1 MTPTPADLPD
11 RAAIEAHQ
19 LRKLRELVE
28 ALLAANPF
36 YAAKLRAAGVETC
49 PDSLH
54 DFCST
59 VPFTSKAELIDDQTR
74 NPPFGSNLTYPVEEY
89 NRFHQTSGTS
99 GKPMRWLDTRESWD
113 WVVGCWTRI
122 LQAAGVG
129 RHDRVFF
136 PFSFGPFLGFWGAF
150 DAAARLGCLVIPG
163 GGMRSTARLRTLLD
177 NQVTA
182 LCTTPTYAMHL
193 AEVAAEENIDLSA
206 GKVRTI
212 IVAGEPGGS
221 IPATRLHIERL
232 WGGARVFDH
241 HGMTEIG
248 PVTYECPQRR
258 GVLHIMEASYLPEVL
273 DWTSLQPVGP
283 GGRGELVLTNLGR
296 VGSPIL
302 RYRTGDIVQRAA
314 LIDQDDRCL
323 CRSREMALE
332 GGILGRSDDMVVLRG
347 VNLYP
352 SAVEQVVRSSG
363 GVAEFRVEIY
373 TERALTEMSIQ
384 IEPAA
389 GEDAAGLSHRVA
401 AALHYA
407 FGLRV
412 AVSTVPAGTLP
423 RFEAKAKR
431 WVHR

>member
-1 MTPTPADLPD
+1 MTPVPDYITD
-11 RAAIEAHQ
+11 RAAIEGHQ
-19 LRKLRELVE
+19 VHKLEVLVE
-28 ALLAANPF
+28 AVLTSNRF
-36 YAAKLRAAGVETC
+36 YAGKLRAAGLENC
-49 PDSLH
+49 PESLAE
-54 DFCST
+54 FSST
-59 VPFTSKAELIDDQTR
+59 VPFTSKAELIADQVK

-89 NRFHQTSGTS
+89 SRFHQTSGTS

-113 WVVGCWTRI
+113 WVIECWTRI
-122 LQAAGVG
+122 YRSAGIG

-150 DAAARLGCLVIPG
+150 DAATRLGCLSIPG
-163 GGMRSTARLRTLLD
+163 GGMRSTARLSTLLD

-182 LCTTPTYAMHL
+182 ICTTPTYAMHL
-193 AEVAAEENIDLSA
+193 AQVAAEEEIDLSA
-206 GKVRTI
+206 GKVRKI

-221 IPATRLHIERL
+221 IPATRSQIEKL
-232 WGGARVFDH
+232 WGARVVDH

-248 PVTYECPQRR
+248 PVSYECPERR
-258 GVLHIMEASYLPEVL
+258 GVLHIMEASYFPEVI
-273 DWTSLQPVGP
+273 DRESLEPVGP
-283 GGRGELVLTNLGR
+283 GGSGELVLTNLGR
-296 VGSPIL
+296 LGSPLL
-302 RYRTGDIVQRAA
+302 RYRTGDIVQRARDA
-314 LIDQDDRCL
+314 RCP
-323 CRSREMALE
+323 CGSEEMSVE
-332 GGILGRSDDMVVLRG
+332 GGILGRIDDMVVLRG

-389 GEDAAGLSHRVA
+389 GEDASGLSHRVA

-412 AVSTVPAGTLP
+412 AVSAVPAGTLP

-431 WVHR
+431 WVYR

>member
-1 MTPTPADLPD
+1 MTATPADLPD

-19 LRKLRELVE
+19 LRKLQEMLE
-28 ALLAANPF
+28 ALLAANRF
-36 YAAKLRAAGVETC
+36 YAAKLRAAGVETR
-49 PDSLH
+49 PDSLG
-54 DFCST
+54 DFSSA

-74 NPPFGSNLTYPVEEY
+74 NPPFGSNLTYPVEDY
-89 NRFHQTSGTS
+89 SRFHQTSGTT
-99 GKPMRWLDTRESWD
+99 GKPMRWLDTPESWD
-113 WVVGCWTRI
+113 WVIECWTRI
-122 LQAAGVG
+122 YQSAGIG

-150 DAAARLGCLVIPG
+150 DAAARLGCLSIPG

-182 LCTTPTYAMHL
+182 FCTTPTYAMHL
-193 AEVAAEENIDLSA
+193 AEVAAEEKIDLSA
-206 GKVRTI
+206 GKVRNI

-221 IPATRLHIERL
+221 IPATRSHIEKL
-232 WGGARVFDH
+232 WGGARVVDH
-241 HGMTEIG
+241 HGMTEMG
-248 PVTYECPQRR
+248 PVSYECPQRR
-258 GVLHIMEASYLPEVL
+258 GVLHIMEASYVPEVI
-273 DWTSLQPVGP
+273 DRNSLQPAGP
-283 GGRGELVLTNLGR
+283 GGSGELVLTNLGR

-302 RYRTGDIVQRAA
+302 RYRTGDIVQRA
-314 LIDQDDRCL
+314 QDAICS
-323 CRSREMALE
+323 CGSREMALE

-384 IEPAA
+384 IEPSA
-389 GEDAAGLSHRVA
+389 GEDASGLSHRVA

-407 FGLRV
+407 FGLRF

-431 WVHR
+431 WIYR